1 MGNRISAFHK
11 VPFSNKFGQTIS
23 PGEKIVFAA
32 TAWKNTNIK
41 QGTFDGVNK
50 DSNGE
55 ITSVRV
61 SYPMNKYVPNGKTE
75 TITYKTMDYHTR
87 QYVEKSYERALYDA
101 VPGIGYST
109 LPLKRVF
116 KLAE

>member
-1 MGNRISAFHK
+1 MGNRISTFHT
-11 VPFSNKFGQTIS
+11 VPFSNEFGQTIS

-32 TAWKNTNIK
+32 TAWKNTRIK

-50 DSNGE
+50 DSKDK

-75 TITYKTMDYHTR
+75 TVTYKAIDYRTHNF
-87 QYVEKSYERALYDA
+87 VEKSYERALYDA
-101 VPGIGYST
+101 VLGIGYST